1 VGVFCYDDT
10 ASKSGY
16 GSACLTPDLLT
27 LAALICFVAGAVGAI
42 AGFRVEWLR
51 SSVYQ
56 FITAGAGVV
65 LKTAAIGLSCAT
77 NQSHFF
83 NSPSEMAGLL
93 GWALACSYLVALAIS
108 AARSLGALILPPVV
122 LLVGLSMVFS
132 KEGGAPATIV
142 GGSLLSIH
150 ILSAF
155 LGYGLFL
162 TACGAS
168 LLYLEQSR
176 LLKRKTFG
184 VLFKD
189 LPSLE
194 RLERLETITVW
205 LGFIVFTVA
214 LGTGERMAS
223 KLNMPFW
230 LEPKV
235 LATQVTWLVFGVLV
249 VGRAARRL
257 NGRRAAKCVLAGA
270 ALVLITFALSHPF
283 ARPVQAGTV
292 IVDTFSCGVYR
303 RSPEHPPQSPLS
315 KGGGLRV
322 RLRLIA
328 GSPKVFSVGNDE
340 NKPVPWVNRSP
351 LSSPLLRGEIDAA
364 GAGAH
369 S

>member
-1 VGVFCYDDT
+1 
-10 ASKSGY
+10 
-16 GSACLTPDLLT
+16 LTSELLSI
-27 LAALICFVAGAVGAI
+27 AALICFAAGMVGAF

-51 SSVYQ
+51 ASAYQ
-56 FITAGAGVV
+56 FIAVGAGML
-65 LKTAAIGLSCAT
+65 LKTAAIGLRCAH
-77 NQSHFF
+77 NDSHFF
-83 NSPSEMAGLL
+83 TSPSEMAGLL
-93 GWALACSYLVALAIS
+93 GWALGFSYLVALAIS
-108 AARSLGALILPPVV
+108 AARSLGALILPLVV
-122 LLVGLSMVFS
+122 LLQLLALLFS
-132 KEGGAPATIV
+132 TQGSTPVDV
-142 GGSLLSIH
+142 GGSRLLAVH

-168 LLYLEQSR
+168 LLYLEQAR

-194 RLERLETITVW
+194 RLERLETITVI

-223 KLNMPFW
+223 SLNKPFW

-249 VGRAARRL
+249 VGRAARKL

-283 ARPVQAGTV
+283 ARPEQALTRK
-292 IVDTFSCGVYR
+292 THAEAR
-303 RSPEHPPQSPLS
+303 EPH
-315 KGGGLRV
+315 LRV
-322 RLRLIA
+322 TKEARL
-328 GSPKVFSVGNDE
+328 
-340 NKPVPWVNRSP
+340 
-351 LSSPLLRGEIDAA
+351 
-364 GAGAH
+364 
-369 S
+369 